1 MSLRQYSLRRQ
12 PYFKLISPA
21 QLSTFTAPPNCSLYI
36 SHHLSNFYISS
47 AVMSLYQVVLGFCIF
62 VVLGMEPSTLLSKL
76 CDIEP
81 HHITD

>member
-1 MSLRQYSLRRQ
+1 
-12 PYFKLISPA
+12 
-21 QLSTFTAPPNCSLYI
+21 
-36 SHHLSNFYISS
+36 
-47 AVMSLYQVVLGFCIF
+47 MSLYQVVLGFCIF